1 MTTDATADSADS
13 GPPGARLLAAVALMD
28 RLRSPGGCPWDAE
41 QTHQSLVPYA
51 IEEAYEV
58 AEAAESGDPDQLR
71 DELGDLLLQV
81 LFHARIATESPG
93 GFDID
98 DVAEALIAKLTF
110 RHPHV
115 FADDGEPGLSADE
128 VTDQWERRKSAER
141 SRDSILEGIPV
152 ALPALARASK
162 MLGRIERS
170 GLDVDPDPL
179 TQPGSSSAQPDP
191 GGDPTEMIGRQLL
204 HLVAAAGAAGVDPE
218 AALRDQ
224 LRRLTDVVHAAERT
238 AEPPGRQVGDGAH
251 SSSQRPPR

>member
-1 MTTDATADSADS
+1 MTTGAGAYSADS
-13 GPPGARLLAAVALMD
+13 GPPGARLLAAVAMMD

-51 IEEAYEV
+51 IEEAHEV

-98 DVAEALIAKLTF
+98 DVAEALIAKLTY

-115 FADDGEPGLSADE
+115 FADDGEPGLSAAE
-128 VTDQWERRKSAER
+128 VTDQWERLKSAER

-152 ALPALARASK
+152 ALPALARATK

-170 GLDVDPDPL
+170 GLEVDLAPL
-179 TQPGSSSAQPDP
+179 TRPVSSSVQPDP
-191 GGDPTEMIGRQLL
+191 GADPAEVIGRQLL
-204 HLVAAAGAAGVDPE
+204 RLAAAAGAAGVDPE
-218 AALRDQ
+218 AALRAQ
-224 LRRLTDVVHAAERT
+224 LRRLTDVVHAAEHTSGHPRT
-238 AEPPGRQVGDGAH
+238 QNR
-251 SSSQRPPR
+251 